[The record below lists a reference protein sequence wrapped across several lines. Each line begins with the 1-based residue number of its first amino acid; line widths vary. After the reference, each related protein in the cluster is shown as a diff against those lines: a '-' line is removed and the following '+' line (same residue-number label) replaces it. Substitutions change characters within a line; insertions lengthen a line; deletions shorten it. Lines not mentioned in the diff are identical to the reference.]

1 MVILGL
7 LLALV
12 PLIINWFI
20 ASKFKQISIDKGYVG
35 RNHIFALCFFLGF
48 FGFIYV
54 AALPDLT
61 LREQNQ
67 QIISLLAGNSHIPNT
82 EDDDDDD
89 YEYYGDY
96 TFTAPKKGLR
106 LPKR

>member
-1 MVILGL
+1 MVVLILL
-7 LLALV
+7 VFLV

-20 ASKFKQISIDKGYVG
+20 ASKFKQISIDKGYVEK
-35 RNHIFALCFFLGF
+35 NHIFELCFFLGF

-54 AALPDLT
+54 SALPDLT

-67 QIISLLAGNSHIPNT
+67 QIISMLSGNSHTSNA
-82 EDDDDDD
+82 EDDDDD

-96 TFTAPKKGLR
+96 TFTASKKGCR